1 MRLPPVLGLLL
12 CALAGAADAQL
23 LPAGPAL
30 PQLPGG
36 TVGDTLQHTLDDPT
50 LRTPLAALRQLR
62 IDGLLHNERRR
73 VDVDAHG
80 QPVLRGE
87 FLLLDGSPATLAAAV
102 AAGFTE
108 VRRDHNDLG
117 FDIVVLRD
125 TRDRSATRAMRALQ
139 EAAPQ
144 AEFAYQH
151 IYLPAGVAPPRAN
164 GPSFAKFDG
173 ASYCSSFPRKGEPT
187 SGCIVSADAPSRRM
201 DSRFRGNDVNALAM
215 ASDADVSLRVGLIDG
230 GVDVRDPAFAAW
242 QMQQHG
248 CEGTSPP
255 DPHATAV
262 ARRLVEGAR
271 GTLYAADLWCG
282 DRVGRATLGLVDALA
297 WMAREHV
304 PVINISL
311 VGPDNPVLARAI
323 AAMVTRGHVLVAAV
337 GNDGPAAPPLFP
349 ASYAGVIGVS
359 GVDAKLRALPEAASG
374 PQVDFAAPGV
384 VGSGRRALRGTSFAA
399 PIVARLAAMRVH
411 ASVPGAGTQAQA
423 ALAAQARDLGA
434 PGRDPRYGDGLL
446 GAIP

>member
-1 MRLPPVLGLLL
+1 
-12 CALAGAADAQL
+12 
-23 LPAGPAL
+23 
-30 PQLPGG
+30 
-36 TVGDTLQHTLDDPT
+36 
-50 LRTPLAALRQLR
+50 
-62 IDGLLHNERRR
+62 
-73 VDVDAHG
+73 
-80 QPVLRGE
+80 
-87 FLLLDGSPATLAAAV
+87 
-102 AAGFTE
+102 
-108 VRRDHNDLG
+108 
-117 FDIVVLRD
+117 
-125 TRDRSATRAMRALQ
+125 
-139 EAAPQ
+139 
-144 AEFAYQH
+144 
-151 IYLPAGVAPPRAN
+151 
-164 GPSFAKFDG
+164 
-173 ASYCSSFPRKGEPT
+173 
-187 SGCIVSADAPSRRM
+187 M

-262 ARRLVEGAR
+262 AGRLVEGAR